1 MIIMVLS
8 EEAETPIL
16 SAEHLFF
23 LAEMKSKVGMDDNNG
38 IGDGDVGDGDGP
50 NGNVRTNRSREK
62 IWWKS
67 VKRIQ
72 SHTATDCVFVGV
84 PQTEESSFPTFCKT
98 FLENSEIKTGQ
109 ACIMG
114 TIFI

>member
-1 MIIMVLS
+1 
-8 EEAETPIL
+8 
-16 SAEHLFF
+16 
-23 LAEMKSKVGMDDNNG
+23 MDDNNG
-38 IGDGDVGDGDGP
+38 FGDGDVGDGDGP

-84 PQTEESSFPTFCKT
+84 PQTEESPFPTFCKT
-98 FLENSEIKTGQ
+98 FFEKFRNQDRPSMYYGYNFYLNFGSVLH
-109 ACIMG
+109 
-114 TIFI
+114 

>member
-1 MIIMVLS
+1 
-8 EEAETPIL
+8 
-16 SAEHLFF
+16 
-23 LAEMKSKVGMDDNNG
+23 MKSKVGMDDNNG

-84 PQTEESSFPTFCKT
+84 PQTEESPFPTFCKT
-98 FLENSEIKTGQ
+98 FLGK
-109 ACIMG
+109 
-114 TIFI
+114 F